1 MKYKLLTT
9 SLVLSGLAIGAGS
22 AFSQSA
28 PESNRSGGNLP
39 GTSQG
44 DHQGAGET
52 QKTQRGMDLSLEE
65 VKQIQQALK
74 EKGHEPGSAKG
85 VMNAET
91 REAIREFQKANN
103 LSVTGTVDEE
113 TAQKLGVS
121 VSGSAGTGASE
132 VAPRSEH
139 KSGGGASGAGFGS
152 GSSGSPL

>member
-9 SLVLSGLAIGAGS
+9 SLVLSGSLAIGAGA

-52 QKTQRGMDLSLEE
+52 QKIQRGMDLSLEE
-65 VKQIQQALK
+65 IKQIQQALK

-91 REAIREFQKANN
+91 REAIREFQKANK

-113 TAQKLGVS
+113 TAQKLG
-121 VSGSAGTGASE
+121 
-132 VAPRSEH
+132 APRSEY
-139 KSGGGASGAGFGS
+139 KSGGGASGADFGS

>member
-9 SLVLSGLAIGAGS
+9 SLVFSGSLAIGAGS
-22 AFSQSA
+22 ALSQSA
-28 PESNRSGGNLP
+28 PESNRPGGNLP
-39 GTSQG
+39 STSQG
-44 DHQGAGET
+44 DHQGFGEKE
-52 QKTQRGMDLSLEE
+52 KTQRGMDLSLEE

-103 LSVTGTVDEE
+103 LSVTGTVDED
-113 TAQKLGVS
+113 TARKLGV
-121 VSGSAGTGASE
+121 
-132 VAPRSEH
+132 
-139 KSGGGASGAGFGS
+139 SGGGASGADFGS